1 MKIIPTLCC
10 LFKEQPIKFKTFTIK
25 GLEKL
30 SSREKSEK
38 IYNIYFHNIITLK
51 LALDKCRELGIG
63 SYRISS
69 DLLPKYDYVT
79 ENNLLSDNQLFYFS
93 HLLSSVN
100 TKDIILSMHPDQFCV
115 INSKNEDVVL
125 NSVKILKYHLMLAE
139 LLGIDSINIH
149 IGGVFGDKE
158 SSKDR
163 FITNIRKYLTVNELK
178 KITIENDER
187 SYDILDILD
196 ICERLPLIRPTFDI
210 HHFKCYNMSL
220 LTNNSLGE
228 KVILENIEYY
238 LKKCKEIWLCNGFN
252 YLQVHLSSPRDDRYL
267 SLKGS
272 SPHSDY
278 IYTTDIIDFR
288 FLDFDIV
295 VDIEAKHKELAVLDF
310 NKKLRE
316 VILK

>member
-1 MKIIPTLCC
+1 MKITPTLCC

-30 SSREKSEK
+30 SQIEKAQKVHS
-38 IYNIYFHNIITLK
+38 IYLHNIETLQQ
-51 LALDKCRELGIG
+51 ALDKCKELNIK

-69 DLLPKYDYVT
+69 DLFPKFDYVFKNSILPNGF
-79 ENNLLSDNQLFYFS
+79 EDMYSSLLQDIKTYN
-93 HLLSSVN
+93 
-100 TKDIILSMHPDQFCV
+100 IILSMHPDQFCTTSPKDEV
-115 INSKNEDVVL
+115 VQNSIN
-125 NSVKILKYHLMLAE
+125 ILKYHFWLAQT
-139 LLGIDSINIH
+139 LPINSINIH

-163 FITNIRKYLTVNELK
+163 FIINMKKHLTVDELK

-228 KVILENIEYY
+228 KVISENIEYY
-238 LKKCKEIWLCNGFN
+238 LKRCKKIWIVNGFN

-278 IYTTDIIDFR
+278 IYTSDIIDFR

>member
-30 SSREKSEK
+30 SSKEKSEK
-38 IYNIYFHNIITLK
+38 VYDIYYHNVITLK
-51 LALDKCRELGIG
+51 LALDKCRELEIG
-63 SYRISS
+63 SYRIGS
-69 DLLPKYDYVT
+69 DLLPKYDYVID
-79 ENNLLSDNQLFYFS
+79 NNILSSNQLFYIN
-93 HLLSSVN
+93 HLLSGIDR
-100 TKDIILSMHPDQFCV
+100 KDIILSMHQDQFCV
-115 INSKNEDVVL
+115 INSLKEEVVL

-139 LLGIDSINIH
+139 LLDIDSLNIH
-149 IGGVFGDKE
+149 VGGVFGDKE

-163 FITNIRKYLTVNELK
+163 FVTNMKKHLTIDELK
-178 KITIENDER
+178 KITVENDEK
-187 SYDILDILD
+187 SYDIFDILE
-196 ICERLPLIRPTFDI
+196 ICERIPELRPTFDI
-210 HHFKCYNMSL
+210 HHFKCYNMKTL
-220 LTNNSLGE
+220 QMNLGE
-228 KVILENIEYY
+228 KVISENIEYY
-238 LKKCKEIWLCNGFN
+238 LKRCKDIWIANEFN
-252 YLQVHLSSPRDDRYL
+252 YFQVHLSSPRNDRYL

-278 IYTTDIIDFR
+278 IYTPDIIDFR

-295 VDIEAKHKELAVLDF
+295 VDIEAKHKELAVIDF

>member
-1 MKIIPTLCC
+1 MKITPTLCC

-30 SSREKSEK
+30 SSKEKSEK
-38 IYNIYFHNIITLK
+38 VYDIYYHNVITLK
-51 LALDKCRELGIG
+51 LALDKCKELEIG
-63 SYRISS
+63 SYRIGS
-69 DLLPKYDYVT
+69 DLLPKYDYVID
-79 ENNLLSDNQLFYFS
+79 NNILSSNQLFYIN
-93 HLLSSVN
+93 HLLSGIKRN
-100 TKDIILSMHPDQFCV
+100 DIILSMHPDQFCI
-115 INSKNEDVVL
+115 INSLKEDVVL

-139 LLGIDSINIH
+139 LLDIDSINIH
-149 IGGVFGDKE
+149 VGGVFGDKE

-163 FITNIRKYLTVNELK
+163 FVTNIRKYLTVDELK

-196 ICERLPLIRPTFDI
+196 ICEKVPELRPTFDI
-210 HHFKCYNMSL
+210 HHFKCYNMNL
-220 LTNNSLGE
+220 LKNNSSEE
-228 KVILENIEYY
+228 KVISENIEYY
-238 LKKCKEIWLCNGFN
+238 LNRCKEIWINNGFD

-278 IYTTDIIDFR
+278 IYTKDIIDFS

-295 VDIEAKHKELAVLDF
+295 VDIEAKHKELAVIDF